1 MVTDAESL
9 SIQVTPIGDMATV
22 AVVRIG
28 LDGIVVK
35 GSRDVE
41 FFYTVNGVRRA
52 YNHWDPIPENQRFF
66 VPESSEAKLPKY
78 LSEEERR
85 RLIANGTYNPD
96 GTVNME
102 TAERLGWAKAWRDRE
117 EQAKAA
123 AAARTAGLGFT
134 R

>member
-1 MVTDAESL
+1 MVTDPQSL
-9 SIQVTPIGDMATV
+9 SIQVTPIGEMATV
-22 AVVRIG
+22 AVVQIG

-52 YNHWDPIPENQRFF
+52 YNNWDPIQENERFF
-66 VPESSEAKLPKY
+66 VPESPEAKLPIY
-78 LSEEERR
+78 LSEEERG

-102 TAERLGWAKAWRDRE
+102 TAERLGWTKMWAEREVGAKARP
-117 EQAKAA
+117 
-123 AAARTAGLGFT
+123 
-134 R
+134 